1 MVLNTMETKPTTKQ
15 EQLIQLLRE
24 GDRKAQ
30 FEVYQRYAKAMLNT
44 AFRIVHSET
53 EAEDVLQE
61 AFVDAFT
68 GIHRF
73 KGEATFG
80 AWLKRI
86 VINKSIDAIKKRKL
100 DLTPLEDYHQAVGE
114 ETEDNSYDPDWTF
127 DEVRQ
132 GIEKLPE
139 GFRLVLSLYLIE
151 GYSHEE
157 IARIMDI
164 SISTSKSQYH
174 RAKKKLRKILIAKA
188 YVK

>member
-1 MVLNTMETKPTTKQ
+1 METKTTTKQ
-15 EQLIQLLRE
+15 EQLIELLRA

-30 FEVYQRYAKAMLNT
+30 YEVYQRYAKAMLNT
-44 AFRIVHSET
+44 AYRIVHNET

-86 VINKSIDAIKKRKL
+86 VINKSIDAIKKRRL
-100 DLTPLEDYHQAVGE
+100 DLTPLEDYHTSFE
-114 ETEDNSYDPDWTF
+114 EESNENGYDPDWTF
-127 DEVRQ
+127 EEVNA
-132 GIEKLPE
+132 GINKLPE

-151 GYSHEE
+151 GYTHDE
-157 IARIMDI
+157 IAQILNI
-164 SISTSKSQYH
+164 SVSTSKSQYH